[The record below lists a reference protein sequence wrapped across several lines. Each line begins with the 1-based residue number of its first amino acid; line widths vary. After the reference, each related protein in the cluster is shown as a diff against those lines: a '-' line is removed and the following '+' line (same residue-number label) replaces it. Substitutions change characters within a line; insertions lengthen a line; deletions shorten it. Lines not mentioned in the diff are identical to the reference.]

1 MQFLINIS
9 TASAHISFPE
19 YSPALSSSPEYGFTK
34 ATAGLFFRYI
44 AQRSDPEK
52 MQVVSIHPGTIYS
65 ELWQGLG
72 VEKSVLP
79 FDDSKSFPPIACFF

>member
-9 TASAHISFPE
+9 TASAHVSFPE
-19 YSPALSSSPEYGFTK
+19 YSPALASSPEYGFTK

-65 ELWQGLG
+65 ELWQRLG

-79 FDDSKSFPPIACFF
+79 FDDSKSFPSK